1 MTPDS
6 DTFVAGYQYKV
17 TIFLTPENGY
27 EFDETVTA
35 TINGNTVRADVYGYQ
50 LLLTYTFPAITISWG
65 SPTYTW
71 SSDYKTVTA
80 TRVSTTDSSVK
91 ETETV
96 NTTSAVTKAAT
107 CTAKGTTTYT
117 ATFTNAAFT
126 KQTKAV
132 ENIAALGHSWG
143 TPTYTWS
150 SDYKTVTAT
159 RVCTRDSSHKETET
173 INTTSAVTKAATC
186 TAKGTTTYTATF
198 KNTAFTKQTKA
209 VENIAALGHSWDAG
223 KVTKEPTAT
232 ATGVKTYT
240 CKRCGTT
247 KTETIPKLTATVLI
261 GDVNQDGSVD
271 ATDRMILS
279 RYLAKWD
286 GYAAKIKSMDAA
298 DIDRNG
304 LVEAKDRMI
313 LARYLAKWDGYSQ
326 YFK

>member
-1 MTPDS
+1 MFS
-6 DTFVAGYQYKV
+6 GS
-17 TIFLTPENGY
+17 IFLSPENGY
-27 EFDETVTA
+27 EFDGTVTA

-50 LLLTYTFPAITISWG
+50 LLLTYTFPAIAISWG

-80 TRVSTTDSSVK
+80 TRVSQSDSTKK

-117 ATFTNAAFT
+117 ATFTNA
-126 KQTKAV
+126 
-132 ENIAALGHSWG
+132 
-143 TPTYTWS
+143 
-150 SDYKTVTAT
+150 
-159 RVCTRDSSHKETET
+159 
-173 INTTSAVTKAATC
+173 
-186 TAKGTTTYTATF
+186 
-198 KNTAFTKQTKA
+198 AFTKQTKA

-247 KTETIPKLTATVLI
+247 KTETIPKLDATVLI
-261 GDVNQDGSVD
+261 GDVNQDGEVN

-279 RYLAKWD
+279 RYLAGWE
-286 GYAAKIKSMDAA
+286 GYGTKIKSMDAA
-298 DIDRNG
+298 DIDRNSK
-304 LVEAKDRMI
+304 VEAKDRMI
-313 LARYLAKWDGYSQ
+313 LARYLAGWTGYDT

>member
-1 MTPDS
+1 
-6 DTFVAGYQYKV
+6 
-17 TIFLTPENGY
+17 
-27 EFDETVTA
+27 
-35 TINGNTVRADVYGYQ
+35 
-50 LLLTYTFPAITISWG
+50 
-65 SPTYTW
+65 
-71 SSDYKTVTA
+71 
-80 TRVSTTDSSVK
+80 
-91 ETETV
+91 
-96 NTTSAVTKAAT
+96 
-107 CTAKGTTTYT
+107 
-117 ATFTNAAFT
+117 
-126 KQTKAV
+126 
-132 ENIAALGHSWG
+132 
-143 TPTYTWS
+143 
-150 SDYKTVTAT
+150 
-159 RVCTRDSSHKETET
+159 
-173 INTTSAVTKAATC
+173 
-186 TAKGTTTYTATF
+186 
-198 KNTAFTKQTKA
+198 KNTAFTKQTKS
-209 VENIAALGHSWDAG
+209 VENNAALGHSWDAG

-313 LARYLAKWDGYSQ
+313 LARYLAKWTGYES